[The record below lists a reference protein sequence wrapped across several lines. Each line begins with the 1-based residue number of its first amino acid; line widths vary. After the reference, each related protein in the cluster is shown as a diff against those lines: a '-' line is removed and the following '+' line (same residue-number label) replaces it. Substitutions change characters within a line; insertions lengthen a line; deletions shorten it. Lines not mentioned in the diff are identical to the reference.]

1 MKIRKKSLFSHF
13 FLSAVLLAYTLFR
26 ISTSDEQHKVAM
38 DIVVAV
44 ISLFGLL
51 VKIVLNLIFPQIQ
64 FDSKGIKFFGAKRIH
79 WKEIKNIEVSTV
91 NDDTRITIIKAN
103 NKKLTEQYKDLNI
116 DSETLQTEL
125 NENLTRYGFHNIIT
139 KAQ

>member
-1 MKIRKKSLFSHF
+1 
-13 FLSAVLLAYTLFR
+13 
-26 ISTSDEQHKVAM
+26 M

-103 NKKLTEQYKDLNI
+103 KKKLTEQYKDLNI